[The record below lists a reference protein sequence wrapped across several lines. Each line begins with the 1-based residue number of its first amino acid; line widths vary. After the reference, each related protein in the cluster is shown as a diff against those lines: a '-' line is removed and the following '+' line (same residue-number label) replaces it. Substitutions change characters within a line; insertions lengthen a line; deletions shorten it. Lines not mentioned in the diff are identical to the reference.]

1 MTIQYKNETFSLANT
16 AVTSVFTCPTSGTCI
31 VKAVDIANDHSGDV
45 LVKGSVTPS
54 GGSAVQFFIK
64 TLTTDTSNS
73 AINNVLNLEGG
84 DAINFEASVGGVIT
98 GVISYALIDRSQENG

>member
-54 GGSAVQFFIK
+54 GGS
-64 TLTTDTSNS
+64 
-73 AINNVLNLEGG
+73 GM
-84 DAINFEASVGGVIT
+84 
-98 GVISYALIDRSQENG
+98 

>member
-54 GGSAVQFFIK
+54 GG
-64 TLTTDTSNS
+64 
-73 AINNVLNLEGG
+73 
-84 DAINFEASVGGVIT
+84 
-98 GVISYALIDRSQENG
+98 